1 MMFQGT
7 ERGWLIHCGLT
18 MIAMTDRH
26 EKKQKYHTTHPS
38 LYIYSQMLI
47 SPTRMVSQIDTS
59 LHSGG
64 MALAERFARLDEKAL
79 SFQVLLAQRT
89 IEAL

>member
-1 MMFQGT
+1 M
-7 ERGWLIHCGLT
+7 
-18 MIAMTDRH
+18 
-26 EKKQKYHTTHPS
+26 KKNRNIIQHILHYV
-38 LYIYSQMLI
+38 YSQMLV
-47 SPTRMVSQIDTS
+47 SPTRMVSQFDTS

-64 MALAERFARLDEKAL
+64 MALAEGFACLDEKAL